1 MQQNPVQNK
10 KSIRVPDLPIE
21 IYKDQTQNTTY
32 STSNP
37 PPFLSTTDRLVSEK
51 NNSDPSYLRS
61 TMYTSPSSEFTL
73 ESCAMPFSIIA
84 NPFNEKGCL
93 NFTSG
98 SDICT
103 GCRSYFNCFTRR
115 DNTAFIC
122 NICERKNDSHTNYP
136 ENLKL
141 SSFEYIISSFVE
153 RKPPHVA
160 NQEGQPIGLDYPVIR
175 KLIDPVF
182 VFMFDMCSLPLVEAI
197 LDSIVEIVQNEN
209 FQILYQNI
217 GFFVINNGITTFGA
231 NLGKPVKYRMPADL
245 PFISQKCT
253 VPTKDLDVIIK
264 ILQEVRKINERA
276 VPEANTIISTIKHIS
291 SFTSGCKV
299 ALVSSCPAELNY
311 ELILS
316 DRKNCSVNLF
326 CLYADINKMAKQH
339 ITLEKLSFYSS
350 GKVYKYIHQDIPFAK
365 KDLKNLC
372 LSRSVFDVKL
382 VLKVSDNL
390 TKTSFVGST
399 LDDGLATSH
408 LNHMDSST
416 SVLFNLGLNGP
427 SKLTK
432 YIQLQ
437 VSFTDFDGSR
447 RMRVFNHSFPAGTP
461 AHVFSSM
468 SFDTLFASL
477 VKLNISEDV
486 KLEKLITDS
495 LVYYRNKCSST
506 TSSSQ
511 FVLPD
516 SIKCL
521 PVLIQ
526 SYLKKT
532 DLEKTRLIN
541 ATIEQNLRH
550 FYPRMFSLTEY
561 TVFQNLEQTKSLR
574 LTVNNI
580 SENDIY
586 ILENSQKIFIYIP
599 KGVDRALVWKLFEEC
614 DGVLVVKEDNEEEC
628 LILNRIIEQIQLHY
642 NYEMRVV
649 ICLAG
654 ESVSEGEFLLNM
666 VEDKINNQLDYVDY
680 IFKLHFDIQK
690 S

>member
-1 MQQNPVQNK
+1 MQQDTVQNK

-21 IYKDQTQNTTY
+21 IYKDQAKNITY

-51 NNSDPSYLRS
+51 DNSDPNYLRS

-93 NFTSG
+93 EFTG
-98 SDICT
+98 GADICT
-103 GCRSYFNCFTRR
+103 GCRSYFNCFSRR
-115 DNTAFIC
+115 ENAAFVCSIC
-122 NICERKNDSHTNYP
+122 GKKCESHLNYP

-141 SSFEYIISSFVE
+141 SSFEYIVSPFME
-153 RKPPHVA
+153 GKPPQSA
-160 NQEGQPIGLDYPVIR
+160 NQEGQPIDLEYPVIR
-175 KLIDPVF
+175 KLMDPVF
-182 VFMFDMCSLPLVEAI
+182 VFIFDMRSLPLVEAI
-197 LDSIVEIVQNEN
+197 LDLVVEVAKNEN
-209 FQILYQNI
+209 FQMLYQNI
-217 GFFVINNGITTFGA
+217 GFFVINNGVTAFGIS
-231 NLGKPVKYRMPADL
+231 LGKPVRYRMPVEL
-245 PFISQKCT
+245 PFISQKCI
-253 VPTKDLDVIIK
+253 VPTANLDAICK
-264 ILQEVRKINERA
+264 ILQEIRKITERA
-276 VPEANTIISTIKHIS
+276 APEANTIINTIKHIS
-291 SFTSGCKV
+291 SFTSGCKI
-299 ALVSSCPAELNY
+299 ALVSSCPVDLNY
-311 ELILS
+311 ELVLS
-316 DRKNCSVNLF
+316 NRKNCSVNLF
-326 CLYADINKMAKQH
+326 YLCADINKMAKQH

-350 GKVYKYIHQDIPFAK
+350 GQVYKYSPHDLSFVK
-365 KDLKNLC
+365 NDLKNLC

-390 TKTSFVGST
+390 AKTSFVGST

-408 LNHMDSST
+408 LNHMDSNT

-437 VSFTDFDGSR
+437 VLFTDFDGSR

-486 KLEKLITDS
+486 KLEKLVVDS
-495 LVYYRNKCSST
+495 LIYYRNKCSST

-526 SYLKKT
+526 SYLKKA

-541 ATIEQNLRH
+541 ATVEQTLRC
-550 FYPRMFSLTEY
+550 FYPRMFSLAEY
-561 TVFQNLEQTKSLR
+561 TIAQNLEQTRNLR
-574 LTVNNI
+574 LSVNSI
-580 SENDIY
+580 SEHDIY
-586 ILENSQKIFIYIP
+586 ILENSQKVFIYVP
-599 KGVDRALVWKLFEEC
+599 KGVDRVLVSKLFEEC
-614 DGVLVVKEDNEEEC
+614 DGALAVRKDNEEEC
-628 LILNRIIEQIQLHY
+628 LILNRIVEQVQLHY
-642 NYEMRVV
+642 NYEMRVI

-654 ESVSEGEFLLNM
+654 ESTSEGEFLLNM
-666 VEDKINNQLDYVDY
+666 VEDRINNQLDYIDY
-680 IFKLHFDIQK
+680 IFKLHFGIQK